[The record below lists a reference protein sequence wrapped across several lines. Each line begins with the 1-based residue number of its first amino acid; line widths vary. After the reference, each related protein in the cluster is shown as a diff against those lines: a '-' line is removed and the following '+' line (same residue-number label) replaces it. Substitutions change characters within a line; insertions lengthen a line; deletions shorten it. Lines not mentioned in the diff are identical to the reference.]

1 MRLQEQILKEFNKV
15 YYLLIFCINYIEQM
29 YEYYVEEK
37 EGINMNNLDVIKR
50 KAVQIFS
57 EEDLDRKLNSGK
69 KLTIKLGADP
79 SRPDLHIG
87 HSVVLRVLKAFQD
100 MGHEVVF
107 VIGDFTGM
115 IGDPSGKSK
124 TRPALTFEQTRK
136 SAETYLEQATKI
148 LDKDKTR
155 IAFNSEWLSKMN
167 FEDVIK
173 LCSKYT
179 VARIMERDD
188 FKNRFE
194 NGLPLSMHELLYPLM
209 QGYDSV
215 ALNAD
220 IEIGGTDQT
229 FNLLVGRDLQK
240 DYNQDPQIVM
250 TFPLLVGLDGKEK
263 MSKSLDNY
271 IGLNDDPFDKVVK
284 SMKIPDDVLRQYFE
298 LATDLSS
305 DRIDEIMDGDI
316 RDAHFEFARELL
328 KMYDD
333 VSEFDELKQKYLDVA
348 HGGVRNNI
356 EAVCIDEKQINVC
369 KLLVKVGFANSKG
382 EAKRMVLGNGVRI
395 DSELVSDVTAVIDLS
410 DGEKVLQ
417 FGKNKF
423 IKVF

>member
-1 MRLQEQILKEFNKV
+1 MD
-15 YYLLIFCINYIEQM
+15 
-29 YEYYVEEK
+29 
-37 EGINMNNLDVIKR
+37 NLEIIKR
-50 KAVQIFS
+50 KAVQIFN
-57 EEDLDRKLNSGK
+57 EEDLDKKIKSGK

-87 HSVVLRVLKAFQD
+87 HSVVLRVLKQFQD

-124 TRPALTFEQTRK
+124 TRPSLTFEQTRK

-148 LDKDKTR
+148 LDPEKTR
-155 IAFNSEWLSKMN
+155 IAYNSEWLSKMT

-173 LCSKYT
+173 LAGKYT

-194 NGLPLSMHELLYPLM
+194 NNLPLSMHELLYPLM

-215 ALNAD
+215 ALHAD

-229 FNLLVGRDLQK
+229 FNLLVGRELQK
-240 DYNQDPQIVM
+240 DYDQESQVVM

-271 IGLNDDPFDKVVK
+271 IGISEEPFAKLEK

-298 LATDLSS
+298 LATDLPMEE
-305 DRIDEIMDGDI
+305 INEIMNGDI
-316 RDAHFEFARELL
+316 REAHFRFAKELL
-328 KMYDD
+328 AMYDD
-333 VSEFDELKQKYLDVA
+333 VNEFESLKEKYLNIAKGGIPTDVETMKVSEDSA
-348 HGGVRNNI
+348 NI
-356 EAVCIDEKQINVC
+356 CD
-369 KLLVKVGFANSKG
+369 LLVSAGFATSRG
-382 EAKRMVLGNGVRI
+382 EAKRMVTGNGVK
-395 DSELVSDVTAVIDLS
+395 VNGNPVTDITTMIETADEPVI
-410 DGEKVLQ
+410 Q

-423 IKVF
+423 KKVVKN

>member
-1 MRLQEQILKEFNKV
+1 MD
-15 YYLLIFCINYIEQM
+15 
-29 YEYYVEEK
+29 
-37 EGINMNNLDVIKR
+37 NLEIITR
-50 KAVQIFS
+50 KTVQIFN
-57 EEDLDRKLNSGK
+57 EEDLERKIKSGK
-69 KLTIKLGADP
+69 KLVVKFGADP

-87 HSVVLRVLKAFQD
+87 HSVPLRVLKSFQD
-100 MGHEVVF
+100 MGHKVVF
-107 VIGDFTGM
+107 VIGDFTAM

-124 TRPALTFEQTRK
+124 TRPSLTFEQTRK

-148 LDKDKTR
+148 LDKEKTI
-155 IAFNSEWLSKMN
+155 IAFNSEWLLKMS

-173 LCSKYT
+173 LASKYT

-215 ALNAD
+215 AINAD

-240 DYNQDPQIVM
+240 DYDQESQVVM

-271 IGLNDDPFDKVVK
+271 IGIAEEPFCKLEK

-298 LATDLSS
+298 LATDLPISE
-305 DRIDEIMDGDI
+305 IDEIMNGDI
-316 RDAHFEFARELL
+316 REAHFRFAKELL
-328 KMYDD
+328 AMYDD
-333 VSEFDELKQKYLDVA
+333 VNEFEELKQRYLNIA
-348 HGGVRNNI
+348 KGGIPDDIETMKVTEESANI
-356 EAVCIDEKQINVC
+356 CD
-369 KLLVKVGFANSKG
+369 LLVQAGFASSRG
-382 EAKRMVLGNGVRI
+382 EAKRMVTGNGVKVN
-395 DSELVSDVTAVIDLS
+395 SEPITDISTMIKIVGEPVI
-410 DGEKVLQ
+410 Q

-423 IKVF
+423 KKIVK

>member
-1 MRLQEQILKEFNKV
+1 MKKI
-15 YYLLIFCINYIEQM
+15 I
-29 YEYYVEEK
+29 
-37 EGINMNNLDVIKR
+37 IKR
-50 KAVQIFS
+50 KAVQIFN
-57 EEDLDRKLNSGK
+57 EEDLDKKIKSGK

-87 HSVVLRVLKAFQD
+87 HSVVLRVLKQFQD

-124 TRPALTFEQTRK
+124 TRPSLTFEQTRK

-148 LDKDKTR
+148 LDPEKTR
-155 IAFNSEWLSKMN
+155 IAYNSEWLSKMT

-173 LCSKYT
+173 LAGKYT

-194 NGLPLSMHELLYPLM
+194 NNLPLSMHELLYPLM

-215 ALNAD
+215 ALHAD

-229 FNLLVGRDLQK
+229 FNLLVGRELQK
-240 DYNQDPQIVM
+240 DYDQESQVVM

-271 IGLNDDPFDKVVK
+271 IGISEEPFAKLEK

-298 LATDLSS
+298 LATDLPMEE
-305 DRIDEIMDGDI
+305 INEIMNGDI
-316 RDAHFEFARELL
+316 REAHFRFAKELL
-328 KMYDD
+328 TMYDD
-333 VSEFDELKQKYLDVA
+333 VNEFESLKEKYLNIAKGGIPTDVETMKVSEDSA
-348 HGGVRNNI
+348 NI
-356 EAVCIDEKQINVC
+356 CD
-369 KLLVKVGFANSKG
+369 LLVSAGFATSRG
-382 EAKRMVLGNGVRI
+382 EAKRMVTGNGVK
-395 DSELVSDVTAVIDLS
+395 VNGNPVTDITTMIETAEEPVI
-410 DGEKVLQ
+410 Q

-423 IKVF
+423 KKVVKN

>member
-1 MRLQEQILKEFNKV
+1 MDELFFYTNIK
-15 YYLLIFCINYIEQM
+15 IEG
-29 YEYYVEEK
+29 K
-37 EGINMNNLDVIKR
+37 EGINMNNLDIIKR

-173 LCSKYT
+173 LYRS
-179 VARIMERDD
+179 
-188 FKNRFE
+188 
-194 NGLPLSMHELLYPLM
+194 
-209 QGYDSV
+209 
-215 ALNAD
+215 
-220 IEIGGTDQT
+220 
-229 FNLLVGRDLQK
+229 
-240 DYNQDPQIVM
+240 
-250 TFPLLVGLDGKEK
+250 
-263 MSKSLDNY
+263 
-271 IGLNDDPFDKVVK
+271 
-284 SMKIPDDVLRQYFE
+284 
-298 LATDLSS
+298 
-305 DRIDEIMDGDI
+305 
-316 RDAHFEFARELL
+316 
-328 KMYDD
+328 
-333 VSEFDELKQKYLDVA
+333 
-348 HGGVRNNI
+348 
-356 EAVCIDEKQINVC
+356 
-369 KLLVKVGFANSKG
+369 
-382 EAKRMVLGNGVRI
+382 
-395 DSELVSDVTAVIDLS
+395 
-410 DGEKVLQ
+410 
-417 FGKNKF
+417 
-423 IKVF
+423 

>member
-1 MRLQEQILKEFNKV
+1 
-15 YYLLIFCINYIEQM
+15 
-29 YEYYVEEK
+29 
-37 EGINMNNLDVIKR
+37 MNDKLEIIKR

-57 EEDLDRKLNSGK
+57 EEDLDRKINSDK

-87 HSVVLRVLKAFQD
+87 HSVVLRVLKQFQD

-107 VIGDFTGM
+107 VVGDFTGM
-115 IGDPSGKSK
+115 IGDPSGKNK

-148 LDKDKTR
+148 LDKNKTR

-167 FEDVIK
+167 FADVIK
-173 LCSKYT
+173 LTSKYT

-194 NGLPLSMHELLYPLM
+194 NNLPLSMHELLYPLM

-215 ALNAD
+215 ELKAD

-229 FNLLVGRDLQK
+229 FNLLVGRELQK
-240 DYNQDPQIVM
+240 DYGQESQVVM

-271 IGLNDDPFDKVVK
+271 IGLTDSPFEKFEK
-284 SMKIPDDVLRQYFE
+284 SMKIPDVVLRQYFE
-298 LATDLSS
+298 LATDLST
-305 DRIDEIMDGDI
+305 DEIDKIMSGDI
-316 RDAHFEFARELL
+316 REAHMLFAKELL

-333 VSEFDELKQKYLDVA
+333 VNEFESIKERYI
-348 HGGVRNNI
+348 NI
-356 EAVCIDEKQINVC
+356 AKGEIPDNVEEVKIDKKEINIC
-369 KLLVKVGFANSKG
+369 DLLVEIGFASSKS
-382 EAKRMVLGNGVRI
+382 EAKRMILGNGVK
-395 DSELVSDVTAVIDLS
+395 V
-410 DGEKVLQ
+410 DGEVITDINKVITIAEGKVVQ
-417 FGKNKF
+417 FGKNRFKKIF
-423 IKVF
+423 

>member
-1 MRLQEQILKEFNKV
+1 
-15 YYLLIFCINYIEQM
+15 
-29 YEYYVEEK
+29 
-37 EGINMNNLDVIKR
+37 MNNELEIIKR

-57 EEDLDRKLNSGK
+57 KEDLDKKINSGK

-87 HSVVLRVLKAFQD
+87 HSVVLRVLKGFQD

-107 VIGDFTGM
+107 VVGDFTGM

-124 TRPALTFEQTRK
+124 TRPALTFEQTRESAK
-136 SAETYLEQATKI
+136 SYFEQATKI
-148 LDKDKTR
+148 LDKNKTK
-155 IAFNSEWLSKMN
+155 IVFNSEWLSKMN

-173 LCSKYT
+173 LTSKYT

-194 NGLPLSMHELLYPLM
+194 NNLPLSMHELLYPLM

-215 ALNAD
+215 HLNAD

-229 FNLLVGRDLQK
+229 FNLLVGRELQK
-240 DYNQDPQIVM
+240 DYGKEPQVVM

-271 IGLNDDPFDKVVK
+271 IGLTDTPFEKFEK
-284 SMKIPDDVLRQYFE
+284 SMKIPDEVLREYFE
-298 LATDLSS
+298 LATDLPN
-305 DRIDEIMDGDI
+305 DKIDEIMNGDI
-316 RDAHFEFARELL
+316 REAHIAFAKELI

-333 VSEFDELKQKYLDVA
+333 INVFDDVKERYMKIA
-348 HGGVRNNI
+348 KGEIPQNI
-356 EAVCIDEKQINVC
+356 EKVKIEENELNICD
-369 KLLVKVGFANSKG
+369 LLIKIGFANSKS
-382 EAKRMVLGNGVRI
+382 EAKRMILGNGIKINGKVVTDI
-395 DSELVSDVTAVIDLS
+395 NIKISFENDVV
-410 DGEKVLQ
+410 VQ

-423 IKVF
+423 KQVIK

>member
-1 MRLQEQILKEFNKV
+1 MDEQLEI
-15 YYLLIFCINYIEQM
+15 
-29 YEYYVEEK
+29 
-37 EGINMNNLDVIKR
+37 IKR
-50 KAVQIFS
+50 KAVQIFN
-57 EEDLDRKLNSGK
+57 EEDLDKKIKSGK

-87 HSVVLRVLKAFQD
+87 HSVVLRVLKQFQD

-107 VIGDFTGM
+107 VVGDFTGM

-173 LCSKYT
+173 LTSKYT

-229 FNLLVGRDLQK
+229 FNLLVGRELQK
-240 DYNQDPQIVM
+240 DYGQESQVVM
-250 TFPLLVGLDGKEK
+250 TFPLLVGLDGKDK

-271 IGLNDDPFDKVVK
+271 IGISEPPFEKLKK
-284 SMKIPDDVLRQYFE
+284 SMQIPDEVLRQYFE
-298 LATDLSS
+298 LATDLPTSK
-305 DRIDEIMDGDI
+305 IDEIMAGDI
-316 RDAHFEFARELL
+316 REAHFEFAKELL

-333 VSEFDELKQKYLDVA
+333 VNQFEELKEKYLLIA
-348 HGGVRNNI
+348 KGGVPDNVEEFKVEVDKINI
-356 EAVCIDEKQINVC
+356 CD
-369 KLLVKVGFANSKG
+369 LLLEVGFAHSKG
-382 EAKRMVLGNGVRI
+382 EARRMIAGNGVKLNSETI
-395 DSELVSDVTAVIDLS
+395 TDSNFVVNTKNENII
-410 DGEKVLQ
+410 Q

-423 IKVF
+423 KKIVKK